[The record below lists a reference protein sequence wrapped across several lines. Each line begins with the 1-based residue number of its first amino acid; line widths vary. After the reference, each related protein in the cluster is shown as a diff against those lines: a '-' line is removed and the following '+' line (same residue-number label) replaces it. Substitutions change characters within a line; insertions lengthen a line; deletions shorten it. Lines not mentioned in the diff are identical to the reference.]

1 MVRQYLGAMI
11 ASLPAVLLWIGSRR
25 GLTGAPGLAH
35 AVLVARFGMA
45 QASHLM
51 PAILRIAHSL
61 EITADS
67 FAYAAVLV
75 WLFVPR
81 SPAAAEEH
89 AKRPSAETAAGG
101 R

>member
-1 MVRQYLGAMI
+1 MLRTVLVRSSIFLV

-25 GLTGAPGLAH
+25 GPIGAMGLAH
-35 AVLVARFGMA
+35 AVLVGIFAMA

-51 PAILRIAHSL
+51 PPILRITHSI

-75 WLFVPR
+75 WLFVHR
-81 SPAAAEEH
+81 SP
-89 AKRPSAETAAGG
+89 RRG
-101 R
+101 